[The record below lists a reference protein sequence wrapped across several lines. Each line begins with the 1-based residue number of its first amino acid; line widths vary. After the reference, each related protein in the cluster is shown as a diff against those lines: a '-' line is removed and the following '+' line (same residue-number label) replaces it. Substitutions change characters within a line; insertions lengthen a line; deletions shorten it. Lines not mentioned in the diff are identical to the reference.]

1 MVADALRVAT
11 RRLKTTAMTV
21 TDRFLDFV
29 KFDTQSDELTNM
41 TPSSPGQME
50 FAKYL
55 KAILLGM
62 GLEDVT
68 LDDNGY
74 LFATLPSNTDR
85 AMPVIG
91 FIAHMDTS
99 PDMSGRHVNPRIVRN
114 YDGTAI
120 TLNAEQ
126 GISLNPEDFPELVNY
141 LGNDLIVTD
150 GTTLL
155 GADDKAG
162 IAEIITAVA
171 YLQAHPEIKHG
182 KVRIG
187 FNPDEEIGLGA
198 HKFDV
203 AKFGCDFAYTD
214 RKSVV

>member
-68 LDDNGY
+68 LEVNG
-74 LFATLPSNTDR
+74 
-85 AMPVIG
+85 
-91 FIAHMDTS
+91 
-99 PDMSGRHVNPRIVRN
+99 
-114 YDGTAI
+114 
-120 TLNAEQ
+120 
-126 GISLNPEDFPELVNY
+126 
-141 LGNDLIVTD
+141 
-150 GTTLL
+150 
-155 GADDKAG
+155 
-162 IAEIITAVA
+162 
-171 YLQAHPEIKHG
+171 
-182 KVRIG
+182 
-187 FNPDEEIGLGA
+187 
-198 HKFDV
+198 
-203 AKFGCDFAYTD
+203 
-214 RKSVV
+214 